1 MVVKVLS
8 WSALG
13 LSVLG
18 GGLLL
23 ASLFAQ
29 FLELAIGGGVA
40 VGIAIVM
47 TILAIV
53 MGRID

>member
-18 GGLLL
+18 AGLLL

-29 FLELAIGGGVA
+29 FGLLAIGGGVA
-40 VGIAIVM
+40 VGIAIVL